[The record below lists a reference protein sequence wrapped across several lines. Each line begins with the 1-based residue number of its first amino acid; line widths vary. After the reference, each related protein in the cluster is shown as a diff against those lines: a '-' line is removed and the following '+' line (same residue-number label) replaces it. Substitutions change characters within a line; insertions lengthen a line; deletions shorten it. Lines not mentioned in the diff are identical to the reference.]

1 MTAGGASAWQNGP
14 MTSAVAVAY
23 LETYERFT
31 SWAADLDDEALATNV
46 PACPDWSVKDLVGHV
61 TGIAVELGKEYSA
74 GAADT
79 DSTARQV
86 AERRGASIAQV
97 LAEWAGALPRLLEL
111 LEEGGPNFTAVAI
124 DIWTHEQ
131 DARNAVDQP
140 GGRDGLGRALA
151 LKAAIASDQAISDVG
166 LAPMHI
172 KTGEKTWY
180 LGKEAREVE
189 PAVTL
194 KVDAY
199 EAARM
204 LMGRRTYD
212 EMRALDWNGDPEPY
226 LTYLHRFT
234 VPEQSLGE

>member
-1 MTAGGASAWQNGP
+1 MRTAAWQNDS
-14 MTSAVAVAY
+14 MTNPVTAAY

-31 SWAADLDDEALATNV
+31 SWVADLDENSLAAPV
-46 PACPDWSVKDLVGHV
+46 VACPGWSVKDLVGHL
-61 TGIAVELGKEYSA
+61 TGIAVELGSEDVIT
-74 GAADT
+74 GIADS

-86 AERRGASIAQV
+86 EERKDSTIAEV
-97 LAEWAGALPRLLEL
+97 LKEWAGALPRLMEIVEAAGANL
-111 LEEGGPNFTAVAI
+111 TALAI

-151 LKAAIASDQAISDVG
+151 LKSAIASDQAITAVG
-166 LAPMHI
+166 LPPMQIH
-172 KTGEKTWY
+172 TGDKTWY
-180 LGKEAREVE
+180 LGKDAREVE

-194 KVDAY
+194 KVDPY

-212 EMRALDWNGDPEPY
+212 EIRALDWEGSPEPY

-234 VPEQSLGE
+234 VPEQSLDE